1 MFKLEQGIADWRR
14 QMAACGITSALAL
27 DELEDHLR
35 EEVSQQTRAG
45 LTTQHAF
52 EVAVQKIGAG
62 KALKPEF
69 RTRVDSNEARERTWK
84 LVWMGVGA
92 TAYAAPIALNG
103 PHLLSQLNLTERWL
117 AVAAFAL
124 TIVSLFGGFVI
135 YRFLP
140 VIPEK
145 QTRTRFQMATFLPV
159 VIWVCAFAFVV
170 LPHVE
175 FTFGRL
181 LVITLW
187 ALCPLGLFGGVV
199 FGLDEAA
206 RRRASA
212 PGT

>member
-1 MFKLEQGIADWRR
+1 MFKLEQAIADWRR
-14 QMAACGITSALAL
+14 QIAACGIASAPAL

-45 LTTQHAF
+45 LTSHHAF
-52 EVAVQKIGAG
+52 EVAVQKIGPG
-62 KALKPEF
+62 KVLKPEF
-69 RTRVDSNEARERTWK
+69 ITTVDSNEARERTWK
-84 LVWMGVGA
+84 LVWMGIGA

-124 TIVSLFGGFVI
+124 TVVSSFSGLAI

-145 QTRTRFQMATFLPV
+145 QSRTRFQVATFLPV
-159 VIWVCAFAFVV
+159 FIWVCAFAFVV
-170 LPHVE
+170 LPRIE
-175 FTFGRL
+175 FTIGRL

-206 RRRASA
+206 RRRTSA
-212 PGT
+212 PNT